1 VVLGLEPGSNRG
13 GRPVRPPVTLQIGLE
28 NGGEARK
35 IPQPG
40 TLAAAMGQLPELVL
54 MELLIGLM
62 SGIVWIPEFVAS

>member
-1 VVLGLEPGSNRG
+1 
-13 GRPVRPPVTLQIGLE
+13 VTLQIGPE

-54 MELLIGLM
+54 MELLIGGCGKF
-62 SGIVWIPEFVAS
+62 SWRDS